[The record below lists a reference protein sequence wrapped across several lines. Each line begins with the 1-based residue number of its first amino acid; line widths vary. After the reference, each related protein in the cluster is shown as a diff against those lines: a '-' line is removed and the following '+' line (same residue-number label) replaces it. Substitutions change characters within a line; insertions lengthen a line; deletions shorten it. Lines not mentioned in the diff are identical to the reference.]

1 MKEYEYNKDTLIAE
15 RSLQKYFYILI
26 AGLMFIPLIFISDE
40 MVVSNE
46 YLFSLSHM
54 FNDYLRNIDRAAEL
68 ANSTGI
74 ANKVRF
80 IYNYSIVVG
89 AILFFVML
97 YVYGKAY
104 LCSLGYL
111 NNCKKVY
118 YIKTIQNKKVDRPFN
133 LVIGNFLLMFVIFET
148 IHLGYFIDLITEA
161 NITSYYYNNSFA
173 VTIWCSIGSIP
184 MGYMSYIILEL
195 ISHIRKYLKLK
206 FN

>member
-1 MKEYEYNKDTLIAE
+1 MKEYEFNKDTLVAE
-15 RSLQKYFYILI
+15 RSLQKYFYIII
-26 AGLMFIPLIFISDE
+26 AGLMFIPLIFISDD

-111 NNCKKVY
+111 NNCKKEY
-118 YIKTIQNKKVDRPFN
+118 HIKSIENKKVDRPFS
-133 LVIGNFLLMFVIFET
+133 LLIYTCFFKFVIFEIT
-148 IHLGYFIDLITEA
+148 YLGYFFVLIEDGYT
-161 NITSYYYNNSFA
+161 TSYFFKNSFT
-173 VTIWCSIGSIP
+173 VTIICSLGSSFG
-184 MGYMSYIILEL
+184 GYAAYIILEL
-195 ISHIRKYLKLK
+195 IAHIRKYLKLK